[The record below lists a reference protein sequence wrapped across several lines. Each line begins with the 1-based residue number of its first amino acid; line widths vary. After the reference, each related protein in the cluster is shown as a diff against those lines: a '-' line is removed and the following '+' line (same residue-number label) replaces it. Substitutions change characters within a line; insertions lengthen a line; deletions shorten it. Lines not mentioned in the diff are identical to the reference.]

1 MEMKVTPYLMFD
13 GKAEEAIHFY
23 REVFGAEIVGL
34 EYLRD
39 WPGEMGV
46 EVTPDNEGQV
56 MHAHLKIGQ
65 SEIMMADYLPGQTPQ
80 SGSSINLAI
89 DVNDAAVAE
98 KLFSAL
104 QQGGSVIM
112 PLQETGFSP
121 ATGQARDRFGVEWQI
136 VTALPSESSS

>member
-121 ATGQARDRFGVEWQI
+121 ATGQVRDRFGVEWQI
-136 VTALPSESSS
+136 VTALPAESSS